1 MPRPRL
7 SHLIRTAG
15 LACLLLAG
23 SGMAAWAAPQAG
35 RQAKAPP
42 QRERAEQRDEGQA
55 RRPPAPAHNRRD
67 GQRELAESVRRAE
80 RATRGQ
86 VLSAERVQYDGR
98 DLNRV
103 KLVDDRGRV
112 RVYWDDPAEGGARG
126 RDDGGGERRGNP
138 RTRDDDDRSD

>member
-1 MPRPRL
+1 MPRPSL
-7 SHLIRTAG
+7 SRLIRATG
-15 LACLLLAG
+15 FACLLLAG
-23 SGMAAWAAPQAG
+23 SSMAAWAAPQG
-35 RQAKAPP
+35 RQAKPP
-42 QRERAEQRDEGQA
+42 AKGQRAEETR
-55 RRPPAPAHNRRD
+55 PAPAHDRRD
-67 GQRELAESVRRAE
+67 SQRALAEAVRRAE

-112 RVYWDDPAEGGARG
+112 RVYWDDPAAKGDRRQA
-126 RDDGGGERRGNP
+126 GENAP

>member
-1 MPRPRL
+1 MSRSNRL
-7 SHLIRTAG
+7 SRLLFCAA
-15 LACLLLAG
+15 LAAA
-23 SGMAAWAAPQAG
+23 GMAATAQAQNNNQG
-35 RQAKAPP
+35 PRVRIERSQAERDGGQERRQAPS
-42 QRERAEQRDEGQA
+42 
-55 RRPPAPAHNRRD
+55 HHRRD
-67 GQRELAESVRRAE
+67 AQRALAESVRRAE

-112 RVYWDDPAEGGARG
+112 RVYWDDPAEGEDRQ
-126 RDDGGGERRGNP
+126 P

>member
-1 MPRPRL
+1 MPRPSL
-7 SHLIRTAG
+7 SRLIRATG

-23 SGMAAWAAPQAG
+23 SSLAAWAAPQRG
-35 RQAKAPP
+35 RQATPP
-42 QRERAEQRDEGQA
+42 AQGQRAEEA
-55 RRPPAPAHNRRD
+55 RSARPHDRRD
-67 GQRELAESVRRAE
+67 SQRALAEAVRRAE

-112 RVYWDDPAEGGARG
+112 RVYWDDPAAKGDRRQA
-126 RDDGGGERRGNP
+126 GENAP

>member
-1 MPRPRL
+1 MPRPSLSRL
-7 SHLIRTAG
+7 IHTAG
-15 LACLLLAG
+15 LACLLMAG
-23 SGMAAWAAPQAG
+23 SSMAAWAAPQEHQG
-35 RQAKAPP
+35 KPP
-42 QRERAEQRDEGQA
+42 KQKAEQP
-55 RRPPAPAHNRRD
+55 RRTPPAPAHNRRD
-67 GQRELAESVRRAE
+67 GQRALAEAVRRAE

-112 RVYWDDPAEGGARG
+112 RVYWDDPAAGRGQGEEGASKA
-126 RDDGGGERRGNP
+126 P

>member
-1 MPRPRL
+1 MPRPSL
-7 SHLIRTAG
+7 SRLIRATG
-15 LACLLLAG
+15 VACLLLAG
-23 SGMAAWAAPQAG
+23 SSLTAWAAPQSG
-35 RQAKAPP
+35 RQAKPP
-42 QRERAEQRDEGQA
+42 AQGQRAEETRSA
-55 RRPPAPAHNRRD
+55 RAHDRRD
-67 GQRELAESVRRAE
+67 SQSALAEAVRRAE

-112 RVYWDDPAEGGARG
+112 RVYWDDPAASRGQGKEGAGQA
-126 RDDGGGERRGNP
+126 P

>member
-1 MPRPRL
+1 MAGVQSPPRARPSQNTSPTQQRNVED
-7 SHLIRTAG
+7 R
-15 LACLLLAG
+15 
-23 SGMAAWAAPQAG
+23 
-35 RQAKAPP
+35 RQP
-42 QRERAEQRDEGQA
+42 
-55 RRPPAPAHNRRD
+55 PAHNRRD
-67 GQRELAESVRRAE
+67 GQRALAEAVRRAE

-112 RVYWDDPAEGGARG
+112 RVYWDDPAEGRSRG
-126 RDDGGGERRGNP
+126 RDEGDGDSRGTP

>member
-1 MPRPRL
+1 MPRHRL
-7 SHLIRTAG
+7 SRVMRTAG
-15 LACLLLAG
+15 LACLLLAAP
-23 SGMAAWAAPQAG
+23 GMAAWAAPQG
-35 RQAKAPP
+35 RQAKAPQP
-42 QRERAEQRDEGQA
+42 RSDQAQRAPAHRD
-55 RRPPAPAHNRRD
+55 PSPAHNRRD
-67 GQRELAESVRRAE
+67 GQRALAEAVRRAE

-112 RVYWDDPAEGGARG
+112 RVYWDDPAASGG
-126 RDDGGGERRGNP
+126 RRQGNDAGTRAP

>member
-7 SHLIRTAG
+7 SRLIRTAG

-23 SGMAAWAAPQAG
+23 SGMAAWAAPQSG
-35 RQAKAPP
+35 RHAKAPP
-42 QRERAEQRDEGQA
+42 QQRGSEERRQ
-55 RRPPAPAHNRRD
+55 PVPAHNRRD
-67 GQRELAESVRRAE
+67 GQRALAEAVRRAE

-112 RVYWDDPAEGGARG
+112 RVYWDDPADGRSGG
-126 RDDGGGERRGNP
+126 RDDRGDEGRGHP

>member
-1 MPRPRL
+1 MPHPSL
-7 SHLIRTAG
+7 SRLIRATG
-15 LACLLLAG
+15 FACLLLAG
-23 SGMAAWAAPQAG
+23 SGMAAWAAPQG
-35 RQAKAPP
+35 RQAKPP
-42 QRERAEQRDEGQA
+42 AKGQRAEETR
-55 RRPPAPAHNRRD
+55 PAPAHDRRD
-67 GQRELAESVRRAE
+67 SQRALAEAVRRAE

-112 RVYWDDPAEGGARG
+112 RVYWDDPAAAGG
-126 RDDGGGERRGNP
+126 RRQGNESGDNAP

>member
-7 SHLIRTAG
+7 SRLIRAAG
-15 LACLLLAG
+15 LACLLAG
-23 SGMAAWAAPQAG
+23 SSMAAWAAPQAG

-42 QRERAEQRDEGQA
+42 QRGEQRSSEQA
-55 RRPPAPAHNRRD
+55 RSPAPAHDRRD
-67 GQRELAESVRRAE
+67 GQRALAEAVRRAE

-112 RVYWDDPAEGGARG
+112 RVYWDDPADGGARG
-126 RDDGGGERRGNP
+126 RGDGGGERRGNP

>member
-1 MPRPRL
+1 MPRACL
-7 SHLIRTAG
+7 SRLIRATG
-15 LACLLLAG
+15 LAGLLLAV
-23 SGMAAWAAPQAG
+23 SGVAWAAPQAG
-35 RQAKAPP
+35 RQAKPPASQRSGDAHAPP
-42 QRERAEQRDEGQA
+42 
-55 RRPPAPAHNRRD
+55 PAHDRRD
-67 GQRELAESVRRAE
+67 GQRALAEAVRRAE

-112 RVYWDDPAEGGARG
+112 RVYWDDPAAAG
-126 RDDGGGERRGNP
+126 RNGRRGDDARDGTP